1 MGCRSELCILFQHIA
16 NTITSKYPQAP
27 SSMKTTSIS
36 AFLFLRFFVPALL
49 NPHFFGLTQSH
60 PEPKSQRT
68 LTLIAKTLQGM
79 ANMSKFG
86 TKEAYMAA
94 MNPFIEENVSTFV
107 DLIQLSSTPKEQY
120 TPTWQEKEYPLY
132 SHPLKKRAAL
142 SNKLVR
148 DGVPTLPNALDTSKD
163 LALCAALVARARA
176 LNPVAETRSIKGSTD
191 SKSPINPNVTAIEKL
206 CIRLHEKAQTLAVNY
221 EGVSGDESVLNITRK
236 QPIDEALD
244 RSAYFTS
251 GTSPTKSS
259 FARSPSPSASR
270 RSRAQTVSATPTRLV
285 PGVYTEGR
293 TPLNLRSQSPVFST
307 KMSSEMNRSFS
318 SSSSSVTS
326 TQEGDDGDTSS
337 LNRFTGRLFRRK

>member
-1 MGCRSELCILFQHIA
+1 
-16 NTITSKYPQAP
+16 
-27 SSMKTTSIS
+27 MKTTSIS

-49 NPHFFGLTQSH
+49 NPHFFGLTQTL

-94 MNPFIEENVSTFV
+94 MNPFIEDNVSTFV
-107 DLIQLSSTPKEQY
+107 DLIHLSSTPKELY
-120 TPTWQEKEYPLY
+120 TPTWQNKDYSLY

-142 SNKLVR
+142 TNRLAR
-148 DGVPTLPNALDTSKD
+148 DGVPSLPNALDTSKD

-176 LNPVAETRSIKGSTD
+176 LNPVGESRTVKGSTD
-191 SKSPINPNVTAIEKL
+191 SKAPVNPNVTAIERL
-206 CIRLHEKAQTLAVNY
+206 CIRLHEKAQAHAVDF
-221 EGVSGDESVLNITRK
+221 ESVSGEQTVLNMTRK

-251 GTSPTKSS
+251 GSSPIDSS
-259 FARSPSPSASR
+259 FARSASESTSR
-270 RSRAQTVSATPTRLV
+270 RNRAQTVSATPTRLV
-285 PGVYTEGR
+285 PGVYTEGQ
-293 TPLNLRSQSPVFST
+293 TPLLRNLRSQSPVFST

-326 TQEGDDGDTSS
+326 TQEGDDESTGS
-337 LNRFTGRLFRRK
+337 LNRFKLFRRK